1 MDTTQLQKSTTD
13 YFSML
18 SPEILRSIFAYFC
31 PHCCNEYQWPFGAPP
46 ESKRLEDNTTLY
58 NLCLVSRHSR
68 PSAQEILH
76 HSFDPYYTTS
86 NAPNPWER
94 RLEPFL
100 LTIASRPDLARSV
113 KTLFLKTRLLE
124 SLDFDR
130 SRKAFDT
137 CTRNFRSSSQRLYH
151 KSRKARLSAITR
163 AFFLGTRSYTY
174 LRPREFIPIVGDQLL
189 SILVAI
195 LPNLSHIGIEE
206 NHRWKFDVSP
216 TTLNNLGVRSIPL
229 KTLETESPLPNLLAR
244 APGLETLVTS
254 ALDEFPNMPCLR
266 NLHIRSKDAV
276 RVPVID
282 RILSACTGTLSTF
295 SYTAFDS
302 DIVGVVNL
310 LDKPRFHASLK
321 TLHLNML
328 RTDSQGDHKMPSL
341 KQFTQLKRLFLHT
354 YFLYGPRYP
363 TCCRREC
370 KVKSLFDILPSSI
383 TSLDLSERT
392 QTPDGRMYDDLLILS
407 QDVAF
412 AFPHLKEIKSNADH
426 VCDEYPKALFKSV
439 GVDLIHQDLTI
450 CCWIDTVVRI
460 LGSGDDYHDDLGY
473 GGGAMPLP
481 DELSDDDL

>member
-1 MDTTQLQKSTTD
+1 MD
-13 YFSML
+13 YFSQL
-18 SPEILRSIFAYFC
+18 SPEILHFIFAYFC

-58 NLCLVSRHSR
+58 NLCLVSRYFR
-68 PSAQEILH
+68 PSAQDILH
-76 HSFDPYYTTS
+76 HSFDPYYTTWDP
-86 NAPNPWER
+86 PNPWER

-100 LTIASRPDLARSV
+100 LTIASRPALARSV
-113 KTLFLKTRLLE
+113 KTLVLKTRLLE

-130 SRKAFDT
+130 IRKAFDT
-137 CTRNFRSSSQRLYH
+137 CARVFGSSSEVLYRKSRSS
-151 KSRKARLSAITR
+151 RLSAIRR
-163 AFFLGTRSYTY
+163 AFFRGTRTYTFM
-174 LRPREFIPIVGDQLL
+174 RPQEFIPIVGNQIL

-195 LPNLSHIGIEE
+195 LPNLSHISIGEDR
-206 NHRWKFDVSP
+206 RWQFDVSP
-216 TTLNNLGVRSIPL
+216 TTLDILRVSSIPL
-229 KTLETESPLPNLLAR
+229 KTLETEYSLPNLLAR

-254 ALDEFPNMPCLR
+254 ASDEFPNMPGLR
-266 NLHIRSKDAV
+266 NLHIRSKNAV
-276 RVPVID
+276 RAPTID

-310 LDKPRFHASLK
+310 LDKPRFHASLE

-328 RTDSQGDHKMPSL
+328 RTDSQGDHKMPNL

-370 KVKSLFDILPSSI
+370 KGKSLFDILPSSI

-392 QTPDGRMYDDLLILS
+392 PTLDGHMYDDLLILS

-412 AFPHLKEIKSNADH
+412 AFPQLKEIRSNADH
-426 VCDEYPKALFKSV
+426 ACDEYPKALFKSV
-439 GVDLIHQDLTI
+439 GVDLIHQDLPI
-450 CCWIDTVVRI
+450 CCWIDTVDRI
-460 LGSGDDYHDDLGY
+460 LGSGDCYHHDLGY

-481 DELSDDDL
+481 SELSDDDL